1 MKSKILLTIGIL
13 INIFIWINSLL
24 PSNLSSSQSGLI
36 VNIIYPI
43 FKNVL
48 DVNTFTTIIRKLAHF
63 TQFMLLAIVSC
74 YYFKSINM
82 KKTYSVTLTYGLLV
96 AIIDETIQLFIPG
109 RAGLITDVLIDLLGV
124 LFGLFIVYIISII
137 KLKHIN
143 NK

>member
-1 MKSKILLTIGIL
+1 MKSKILLTIVIL
-13 INIFIWINSLL
+13 INIFIWTNSLL

>member
-1 MKSKILLTIGIL
+1 MKSKILLTIVIL
-13 INIFIWINSLL
+13 INIFIWTNSLL

-124 LFGLFIVYIISII
+124 LFGLFIVYIISVI